1 MPIRSP
7 RCYAALMTH
16 LRIRRSRSADRGIPF
31 AAVAV
36 AAAAVVLTAGAA
48 TIAAR
53 MPGGPGFDYRTVPP
67 PHARTEAR
75 LREASIGLRRA
86 IEIAVAETGGGIVA
100 SAAHV
105 RREEPLDAISLL
117 VHHDGQATGL
127 LLESR
132 TGAVLERWSVPRLPG
147 AAVVGEPVA
156 GPGGVSWYVLEEGR
170 GDPPPTG
177 DSNVRIEYDGWLLDG
192 TRFDSSRDIGRP
204 VTLPLSNFLPGWA
217 AGMRDMRPGE
227 RRKLI
232 VPPDGA
238 FGGMGNPPMIPPD
251 ATLVIDVTL
260 LKVVDYVNLPATIP
274 GWTVA
279 APAER
284 RADGLSW
291 WDLDPGD
298 PAGEPVP
305 DLDAIVELHLTGYLT
320 DGTVFTDSRGADG
333 MGSPLRV
340 DLRRWLTGPAEAI
353 VGLRPGARRKVVAPA
368 HLAYGTSGRR
378 TVPPRATVILDIEL
392 LGMVDR

>member
-1 MPIRSP
+1 M
-7 RCYAALMTH
+7 A
-16 LRIRRSRSADRGIPF
+16 
-31 AAVAV
+31 
-36 AAAAVVLTAGAA
+36 AGAA
-48 TIAAR
+48 TIAVAAAAAAVAVR
-53 MPGGPGFDYRTVPP
+53 APGGPGFDYRTVPP

-75 LREASIGLRRA
+75 LRAESIGLARA
-86 IEIAVAETGGGIVA
+86 IEIAVRETGGGVVA

-105 RREEPLDAISLL
+105 RRTEPLDAISLL
-117 VHHDGQATGL
+117 VHHDGLATRL
-127 LLESR
+127 LLESGS
-132 TGAVLERWSVPRLPG
+132 GAVLERRSVPRLPG
-147 AAVVGEPVA
+147 AAVEGEPID
-156 GPGGVSWYVLEEGR
+156 GPDGVSWYVLEEGR
-170 GDPPPTG
+170 GDPPPTA

-217 AGMRDMRPGE
+217 AGMREMRPGE

-232 VPPDGA
+232 VPPEGA
-238 FGGMGNPPMIPPD
+238 FGAMGNPPLIPPD

-274 GWTVA
+274 GWPVTEPPV
-279 APAER
+279 R
-284 RADGLSW
+284 REDGLCW
-291 WDLDPGD
+291 WDLQAGD
-298 PAGEPVP
+298 PEGDAVP
-305 DLDAIVELHLTGYLT
+305 DLDAIVEIHLRGYLT

-333 MGSPLRV
+333 LGRPLRI

-368 HLAYGTSGRR
+368 ALAYGTSGRR
-378 TVPPRATVILDIEL
+378 TVPPRATIILDIEL